1 MTPEEQVELCEKCE
15 FVDKLSA
22 DIGFNFLGCR
32 YKPYKGKWVA
42 EIETCPKKKIME
54 GLIVGMTK
62 TRMIDIIKNLPSDGF
77 TKQDKKNALILFAKS
92 GDVKAINKT
101 DLQNAII
108 YLLDMVDFEKKDWNG
123 I

>member
-1 MTPEEQVELCEKCE
+1 MT
-15 FVDKLSA
+15 
-22 DIGFNFLGCR
+22 
-32 YKPYKGKWVA
+32 
-42 EIETCPKKKIME
+42 E
-54 GLIVGMTK
+54 GTIVGMTK
-62 TRMIDIIKNLPSDGF
+62 TRMIEIIKNLPSDDF